1 MRCALGP
8 SQFAGFKYP
17 LGVTITFM
25 PTIQTPLYLDWQFWS
40 AVVAVLALVLTQLPP
55 VRLWFRP
62 SRLEVEVHSRVQ
74 LTHKVGN
81 PNLGMYVGIRNIG
94 GREVRVRSITVA
106 LARDGNALGVYPII
120 NFFETPSSTSAVLF
134 VPFTLRPSEAWAH
147 GANFLRLF
155 DRNTEKF
162 YRERESEL
170 RSNIRHKLAARAEGD
185 KELVVADA
193 EYVQPFL
200 DMFNRMFVWLPG
212 EYTLD
217 LQIQVESGKAAF
229 GKRYRFTLF
238 ESDSEE
244 LRSHTDDFKH
254 GGGLAYNVD
263 RHVGVYVPLSPNDA

>member
-1 MRCALGP
+1 
-8 SQFAGFKYP
+8 
-17 LGVTITFM
+17 M
-25 PTIQTPLYLDWQFWS
+25 PPTQAPLYLDWQFWS
-40 AVVAVLALVLTQLPP
+40 AVVAVFALILTQLPP
-55 VRLWFRP
+55 VRLWFR
-62 SRLEVEVHSRVQ
+62 SARLEVEVHSRVQ

-106 LARDGNALGVYPII
+106 LARDGNEIGVYPIV
-120 NFFETPSSTSAVLF
+120 NFFETPSATSAVLF

-162 YRERESEL
+162 YREQESKL
-170 RSNIRHKLAARAEGD
+170 RSHIRHKLAARAEDD
-185 KELVVADA
+185 KELVVADD
-193 EYVQPFL
+193 EYVEPFL
-200 DMFNRMFVWLPG
+200 EMFNRMFVWLPG

-217 LQIQVESGKAAF
+217 LQIEVESGKPAF

-263 RHVGVYVPLSPNDA
+263 RHAGVYVPLSPNDT

>member
-1 MRCALGP
+1 M
-8 SQFAGFKYP
+8 S
-17 LGVTITFM
+17 
-25 PTIQTPLYLDWQFWS
+25 PTQTPIYLDWQFWS
-40 AVVAVLALVLTQLPP
+40 AFVAVLALVLTQLPP
-55 VRLWFRP
+55 VKLWFRS

-94 GREVRVRSITVA
+94 GREVRVRSITA
-106 LARDGNALGVYPII
+106 SLARDGNLLGVYPIV
-120 NFFETPSSTSAVLF
+120 NFFETPSSSSAVLF
-134 VPFTLRPSEAWAH
+134 VPFTLRPSESWAH

-170 RSNIRHKLAARAEGD
+170 RSNIRRKLAARAEDD
-185 KELVVADA
+185 KELVIADT

-229 GKRYRFTLF
+229 GRNYRFTLF
-238 ESDSEE
+238 ESDSDE

-254 GGGLAYNVD
+254 GGGLSYNVD
-263 RHVGVYVPLSPNDA
+263 RHAGVYVPLSANDS

>member
-1 MRCALGP
+1 VFGP
-8 SQFAGFKYP
+8 LQFADLKHS
-17 LGVTITFM
+17 LGVTITPM
-25 PTIQTPLYLDWQFWS
+25 PTTQTLLYLDWQFWS
-40 AVVAVLALVLTQLPP
+40 AFVAVLALVLTQLPP

-94 GREVRVRSITVA
+94 GREVRVRSISVA
-106 LARDGNALGVYPII
+106 LARDGNALGVYPIV

-134 VPFTLRPSEAWAH
+134 VPFTLRPSEVWAH

-155 DRNTEKF
+155 DRNTEKV

-170 RSNIRHKLAARAEGD
+170 RSNIRRKLAARAEDD

-200 DMFNRMFVWLPG
+200 DMFDRMFVWLPG

-229 GKRYRFTLF
+229 GKRY
-238 ESDSEE
+238 
-244 LRSHTDDFKH
+244 
-254 GGGLAYNVD
+254 
-263 RHVGVYVPLSPNDA
+263 

>member
-1 MRCALGP
+1 
-8 SQFAGFKYP
+8 
-17 LGVTITFM
+17 M
-25 PTIQTPLYLDWQFWS
+25 PTPQNPLYLDWQFWS
-40 AVVAVLALVLTQLPP
+40 AIVAVLALILTQLPP

-81 PNLGMYVGIRNIG
+81 PNLGMYVGVRNIG
-94 GREVRVRSITVA
+94 GRDVRVRTISVS
-106 LARDGNALGVYPII
+106 LARDGQVLGTYPVF

-134 VPFTLRPSEAWAH
+134 VPFTLRPSETWAH

-170 RSNIRHKLAARAEGD
+170 RADIRRKLAARAEDD
-185 KELVVADA
+185 KELVVADM
-193 EYVQPFL
+193 EYVRPFL
-200 DMFNRMFVWLPG
+200 DMFNRLFVWLPG

-217 LQIQVESGKAAF
+217 LRIGVESGKTVF

-238 ESDSEE
+238 ESDSDE
-244 LRSHTDDFKH
+244 LRSHTDDYKH

-263 RHVGVYVPLSPNDA
+263 RHAGVYVPLSPSDA

>member
-1 MRCALGP
+1 M
-8 SQFAGFKYP
+8 
-17 LGVTITFM
+17 
-25 PTIQTPLYLDWQFWS
+25 QTPLYLDWQFWS

-55 VRLWFRP
+55 AKLWFRA
-62 SRLEVEVHSRVQ
+62 SRLDVEVHSRVQ

-106 LARDGNALGVYPII
+106 LTRDGNALGVYPVV
-120 NFFETPSSTSAVLF
+120 NFFETSSSTSAVLF
-134 VPFTLRPSEAWAH
+134 VPFSLRPSEVWAH

-155 DRNTEKF
+155 DRNTEKI
-162 YRERESEL
+162 YRERDSEL
-170 RSNIRHKLAARAEGD
+170 RSNIRRKLAARAEED

-217 LQIQVESGKAAF
+217 LQIGVESGKAAF
-229 GKRYRFTLF
+229 GKQYRFTLF

-244 LRSHTDDFKH
+244 LRSHTDDFKY
-254 GGGLAYNVD
+254 GGGLSYNLD
-263 RHVGVYVPLSPNDA
+263 RHVGVYVPLSPNDT

>member
-1 MRCALGP
+1 
-8 SQFAGFKYP
+8 
-17 LGVTITFM
+17 M
-25 PTIQTPLYLDWQFWS
+25 PPTQSPVYLDWQFWS
-40 AVVAVLALVLTQLPP
+40 AVVAFLALFLTQLPP
-55 VRLWFRP
+55 VKLWFRK
-62 SRLEVEVHSRVQ
+62 SKLEVEVHSRVQ

-120 NFFETPSSTSAVLF
+120 NFFETPISTSAVLF
-134 VPFTLRPSEAWAH
+134 VPFTLSPSETWAH
-147 GANFLRLF
+147 GSNFLRLF

-170 RSNIRHKLAARAEGD
+170 RSNIQRKLAARTEND
-185 KELVVADA
+185 KELVVADT
-193 EYVQPFL
+193 EYVEPFL
-200 DMFNRMFVWLPG
+200 EMFNRMFVWLPG

-217 LQIQVESGKAAF
+217 LQIEVESGKTAF
-229 GKRYRFTLF
+229 VKRYRFTLF

-263 RHVGVYVPLSPNDA
+263 RHAGVYVPLSPNDT

>member
-1 MRCALGP
+1 
-8 SQFAGFKYP
+8 
-17 LGVTITFM
+17 
-25 PTIQTPLYLDWQFWS
+25 
-40 AVVAVLALVLTQLPP
+40 
-55 VRLWFRP
+55 
-62 SRLEVEVHSRVQ
+62 
-74 LTHKVGN
+74 
-81 PNLGMYVGIRNIG
+81 MYVGIRNIG
-94 GREVRVRSITVA
+94 GREVRVRSITLA
-106 LARDGNALGVYPII
+106 LARDGNSLGVYPIV
-120 NFFETPSSTSAVLF
+120 NFFETPSSTSATLF
-134 VPFTLRPSEAWAH
+134 VPFALRPSETWAH

-170 RSNIRHKLAARAEGD
+170 RANISRKLAARAEDD

-193 EYVQPFL
+193 QYVQPFL
-200 DMFNRMFVWLPG
+200 EMFNRMFVWLPG

-263 RHVGVYVPLSPNDA
+263 RHFGVYVPLSPTDA

>member
-1 MRCALGP
+1 
-8 SQFAGFKYP
+8 
-17 LGVTITFM
+17 M
-25 PTIQTPLYLDWQFWS
+25 PTTQAPLYLDWQFWS
-40 AVVAVLALVLTQLPP
+40 AVVAVLALVLTQFPP

-81 PNLGMYVGIRNIG
+81 PNLGMYVGIRNTG
-94 GREVRVRSITVA
+94 GREVLVRSITVA
-106 LARDGNALGVYPII
+106 LARDGNALGVYPIV
-120 NFFETPSSTSAVLF
+120 NFFETPSSTSPVLF
-134 VPFTLRPSEAWAH
+134 VPFALRPSEAWAH

-162 YRERESEL
+162 YRKQESAL
-170 RSNIRHKLAARAEGD
+170 RSDIRRKLAAQAED
-185 KELVVADA
+185 KKELVVADA

-200 DMFNRMFVWLPG
+200 EMFDRLFVWVPG

-217 LQIQVESGKAAF
+217 LQINVESGEAAF

-244 LRSHTDDFKH
+244 LRSHTDDFKY

-263 RHVGVYVPLSPNDA
+263 RHVGVYVPLSPSED

>member
-1 MRCALGP
+1 
-8 SQFAGFKYP
+8 
-17 LGVTITFM
+17 M
-25 PTIQTPLYLDWQFWS
+25 PTTQAPLYLDWQFWS

-74 LTHKVGN
+74 VTHKVGN
-81 PNLGMYVGIRNIG
+81 PNLGMHVGIRNIG
-94 GREVRVRSITVA
+94 GREVRVGSITVA
-106 LARDGNALGVYPII
+106 LARDGNQLGVYPII
-120 NFFETPSSTSAVLF
+120 NFFEASSSTSAVLF
-134 VPFTLRPSEAWAH
+134 VPFTLRPSESWAH
-147 GANFLRLF
+147 RANFLRLF

-170 RSNIRHKLAARAEGD
+170 RANIRRKLAARAEGD
-185 KELVVADA
+185 NELVVADA
-193 EYVQPFL
+193 ECIQPFL
-200 DMFNRMFVWLPG
+200 KMFNRMFVWLPG

-229 GKRYRFTLF
+229 GRRYRFTLF

-254 GGGLAYNVD
+254 GGGLAYDVD

>member
-1 MRCALGP
+1 
-8 SQFAGFKYP
+8 
-17 LGVTITFM
+17 M
-25 PTIQTPLYLDWQFWS
+25 PTTQVPLYLDWQFWS

-74 LTHKVGN
+74 VTHKVGN

-94 GREVRVRSITVA
+94 GRDVRVRSISVA
-106 LARDGNALGVYPII
+106 LARDGNPLGVYPII

-134 VPFTLRPSEAWAH
+134 VPFTLRPTETWAH
-147 GANFLRLF
+147 GANFLKPF
-155 DRNTEKF
+155 DRNTEKH
-162 YRERESEL
+162 YRELESDL
-170 RSNIRHKLAARAEGD
+170 RSNIRRKLAARDEES
-185 KELVVADA
+185 KELVEADA
-193 EYVQPFL
+193 QYVQPFL
-200 DMFNRMFVWLPG
+200 NMFNRMFVWLPG

-217 LQIQVESGKAAF
+217 LQIQVESGKNTF
-229 GKRYRFTLF
+229 GKRYQFTLF

-263 RHVGVYVPLSPNDA
+263 RHVGVYVQLSPNDA

>member
-1 MRCALGP
+1 M
-8 SQFAGFKYP
+8 
-17 LGVTITFM
+17 
-25 PTIQTPLYLDWQFWS
+25 QTAQIPIYLDWQFWS
-40 AVVAVLALVLTQLPP
+40 AVVAVLALVLSQLPP

-94 GREVRVRSITVA
+94 GREIRVRSISVA
-106 LARDGNALGVYPII
+106 LARDGNPLGVYPIV

-134 VPFTLRPSEAWAH
+134 VPFTLRPSEVWAH

-155 DRNTEKF
+155 DRNTEKT
-162 YRERESEL
+162 YRELESKL
-170 RSNIRHKLAARAEGD
+170 RANIRRKLAVKAEND
-185 KELVVADA
+185 NELVVADP
-193 EYVQPFL
+193 EYVQPFQ
-200 DMFNRMFVWLPG
+200 DMFKQMFVWFPG
-212 EYTLD
+212 DYTLD
-217 LQIQVESGKAAF
+217 LHIQVDSGEAAF

-263 RHVGVYVPLSPNDA
+263 RHVGVYIPLSRNET

>member
-1 MRCALGP
+1 
-8 SQFAGFKYP
+8 
-17 LGVTITFM
+17 M
-25 PTIQTPLYLDWQFWS
+25 PTSQIPLYLDWQFWS

-94 GREVRVRSITVA
+94 GREIRVRSITLA
-106 LARDGNALGVYPII
+106 LARDGNELGVYPIV
-120 NFFETPSSTSAVLF
+120 NFFEAPSSTSAVLF
-134 VPFTLRPSEAWAH
+134 VPFTLRPSESWAH

-170 RSNIRHKLAARAEGD
+170 RSNIRHKLAARAED
-185 KELVVADA
+185 DTELVTADT

-217 LQIQVESGKAAF
+217 LQIQVESGKSAF
-229 GKRYRFTLF
+229 GRRYRFTLF
-238 ESDSEE
+238 ESDSDE

-263 RHVGVYVPLSPNDA
+263 RHAGVYVPLSPNDT